1 MLSQDFINEVKERN
15 DITEVISGYVSLKRT
30 GRNSK
35 GLCPFHSEK
44 TPSFMVYPDT
54 ASFYCFGCQV
64 GGDVIGFI
72 RKIENLDYVEA
83 VKFLA
88 NRAGLAVPEDGKNDG
103 LTRMRQRIREQNR
116 EAGRFFYRA
125 LYSSAGKQALEYFHS
140 RGLTDE
146 TIRHF
151 GLGWSPD
158 GWDQLASHL
167 SGLGYKKDEILAA
180 DLGYTSRK
188 GGIIDRFRNRVMFPI
203 IDLQGNVVAFG
214 GRRFTEEAVG
224 GKYVNTS
231 DTLIY
236 KKTNHLFAMNIAKN
250 SKSRELILCEGY
262 MDVIALHQAGFHNAV
277 AALGTAVTPHQARVL
292 HKYAD
297 RVVLSQ
303 DGDEAGQKSIA
314 RSIPIMKDEGLDVR
328 VLQITGAKDPDE
340 FIRKYGPERFKML
353 VDGCSNDIE
362 YSIMRI
368 GAKYDI
374 STDDGRLHYLRDVCD
389 YLSGLGTL
397 EREVYAG
404 RIADKLGIEKS
415 AVLSQADA
423 SARKRYRAEKEK
435 EFREMAKTTAGI
447 GNRVNPERSANFRA
461 SNAEYALLALLFR
474 YQNLIPEAAK
484 ALPPEQF
491 VTDFGRRIYSQFIEI
506 NESGQEV
513 SVSLLSQQFSD
524 AETSEIVKIINSDE
538 TIVSQDYQK
547 LTEVIKSERFTP
559 KPQDAAKLSSEE
571 LLEQMSRLKKKKG

>member
-277 AALGTAVTPHQARVL
+277 AALGTAVTPQQARVL

>member
-125 LYSSAGKQALEYFHS
+125 LYSSAGKQALEYLHS

-277 AALGTAVTPHQARVL
+277 AALGTAVTPQQARVL

>member
-1 MLSQDFINEVKERN
+1 MLSQEFINEVKERN
-15 DITEVISGYVSLKRT
+15 DITDVISGYVSLKRS
-30 GRNSK
+30 GRNAK

-44 TPSFMVYPDT
+44 TPSFTVYSDT
-54 ASFYCFGCQV
+54 ASFYCFGCQAA
-64 GGDVIGFI
+64 GDVIGFI

-83 VKFLA
+83 VRFLA
-88 NRAGLAVPEDGKNDG
+88 GRAGLAVPEDGKNDG
-103 LTRMRQRIREQNR
+103 LTHMRLRIREQNR

-125 LYSSAGKQALEYFHS
+125 LYSSAGRQALAYFHS

-146 TIRHF
+146 TIRRF

-158 GWDQLASHL
+158 GWDQLARHL

-180 DLGYTSRK
+180 DLGYSSRT
-188 GGIIDRFRNRVMFPI
+188 GGVIDRFRNRVMFPI

-214 GRRFTEEAVG
+214 GRRFTDDVVG

-262 MDVIALHQAGFHNAV
+262 MDVIALHQAGFGNAV
-277 AALGTAVTPHQARVL
+277 AALGTAVTPQQARVL

-314 RSIPIMKDEGLDVR
+314 RSIPIMKEEGLDVR
-328 VLQITGAKDPDE
+328 VLEITGAKDPDE
-340 FIRKYGPERFKML
+340 FIRKYGAERFKMML
-353 VDGCSNDIE
+353 DGCSNDIE

-368 GAKYDI
+368 DKKYDV
-374 STDDGRLHYLRDVCD
+374 STDDGRLHYLREVCE

-397 EREVYAG
+397 EREIYAG

-423 SARKRYRAEKEK
+423 SARRRLKAEKEK
-435 EFREMAKTTAGI
+435 EFREMAKATAGI
-447 GNRVNPERSANFRA
+447 GNKVNPERSVHFRA
-461 SNAEYALLALLFR
+461 SNAEYALLSVLFR
-474 YQNLIPEAAK
+474 HQDLIEATSK
-484 ALPPEQF
+484 ELPPSLF

-506 NESGQEV
+506 TQSGQEITI
-513 SVSLLSQQFSD
+513 SLLSPHFS
-524 AETSEIVKIINSDE
+524 ETEISEIVRFINSDNAMA
-538 TIVSQDYQK
+538 TQDYSK
-547 LTEVIKSERFTP
+547 LIEIIKNERLTP
-559 KPQDAAKLSSEE
+559 NPQEAAKLSTDE
-571 LLEQMSRLKKKKG
+571 LREQMNRLKKKKL